1 MPQQNRRA
9 PNRKVRDPSALP
21 LQAALTLCAFG
32 TGGLDLPMGA
42 STTPAGVDVGWV
54 PGEEFWGE
62 DTGPSMADLAE
73 SGPRSSTAPGR
84 PGSIFVEH
92 SFLEPNVA
100 TQSAAR
106 VLAARRDRYSDQ
118 PSRRRTSVPGSEL
131 GAGPGSTNRL
141 VARPSTGT
149 FTTVRR
155 NHRYFIED
163 EQDWSRSTIG
173 PAGAAPMMI
182 ESERERSRRRVSAAH
197 ANSRATD
204 NRPITPFRGL

>member
-62 DTGPSMADLAE
+62 DMGPSTADLGE
-73 SGPRSSTAPGR
+73 SGPRSGTAPGR

>member
-1 MPQQNRRA
+1 
-9 PNRKVRDPSALP
+9 
-21 LQAALTLCAFG
+21 
-32 TGGLDLPMGA
+32 MGA

-62 DTGPSMADLAE
+62 DMGPSTADLGE
-73 SGPRSSTAPGR
+73 SGPRSGTAPGR

-131 GAGPGSTNRL
+131 GAGPGSINRL

-155 NHRYFIED
+155 LQE
-163 EQDWSRSTIG
+163 DWSRSSTIG

-182 ESERERSRRRVSAAH
+182 ESGRERSRRRVSAAH